1 WDTLDSSLK
10 QELEKMKDNETQLE
24 DAFYTELTFG
34 TGGMRGILGPGIN
47 RMNVYTVRKA
57 VSGLANNLLNRHE
70 DAKERGVVVAYDSRY
85 MSKEFAE
92 EAAKVLGYFG
102 IKSYVF
108 ESLRPTPLLSYT
120 VRHLKTAAGIMI
132 TASHNPPEYNGFKVY
147 NEQGAQITPREAEVI
162 ISEIGKVGNELN
174 VPYLEK
180 VDVEQRGLL
189 NWIGEEVDEAYLAE
203 LLNIS
208 KLDEEDQDRGP
219 FEIV

>member
-1 WDTLDSSLK
+1 MLRFLTILMLGESRMSNWKSVYEKWAAWDTLDSSLK
-10 QELEKMKDNETQLE
+10 QELEKMKDNEIQLE

-57 VSGLANNLLNRHE
+57 VSGLANNLLKRHE
-70 DAKERGVVVAYDSRY
+70 DAKERGVVIAYDSRY

-92 EAAKVLGYFG
+92 EAAEVLGYFG

-108 ESLRPTPLLSYT
+108 DSLRPTPLLSYT

-147 NEQGAQITPREAEVI
+147 NEQGAQITPQEAEVI

-174 VPYLEK
+174 VPYIEK
-180 VDVEQRGLL
+180 EDAEQRGLL
-189 NWIGEEVDEAYLAE
+189 NRIGEEV
-203 LLNIS
+203 
-208 KLDEEDQDRGP
+208 
-219 FEIV
+219 